1 MKLLAAVDL
10 SRASGYVIEVVHR
23 VAMATDAEVYL
34 LHAIIP
40 LPSVANMEFH
50 PVIDQQEL
58 SERYLDEQ
66 EQVAGLVKQLV
77 DVGVNATALIMQ
89 GDPVKTIL
97 SEARRLD
104 AELIVLGSHGHG
116 LLFDALVGSV
126 SGGILRQSTLP
137 VLIVP
142 VREL

>member
-10 SRASGYVIEVVHR
+10 SRASGYVIEAVHR
-23 VAMATDAEVYL
+23 VAMATDAEVCL
-34 LHAIIP
+34 LHVIIP
-40 LPSVANMEFH
+40 LPAIAGMEFH

-66 EQVAGLVKQLV
+66 EQLAGLVKQLV
-77 DVGVNATALIMQ
+77 DVGVNATALIRQ
-89 GDPVKTIL
+89 GDPVKSIL
-97 SEARRLD
+97 SEARRLE

-116 LLFDALVGSV
+116 LLFDALVGSISAGV
-126 SGGILRQSTLP
+126 LRKSTLP

-142 VREL
+142 IRES

>member
-10 SRASGYVIEVVHR
+10 SRASGYVIEAVHR
-23 VAMATDAEVYL
+23 VATATDAEVYL
-34 LHAIIP
+34 LHVVIP
-40 LPSVANMEFH
+40 LPSIAGPEFH
-50 PVIDQQEL
+50 PVMEPQEL

-66 EQVAGLVKQLV
+66 DQLATLVKQLLEA
-77 DVGVNATALIMQ
+77 GVNATAQIAQ

-97 SEARRLD
+97 SEAKRLD
-104 AELIVLGSHGHG
+104 AELIVVGSHGHG

-126 SGGILRQSTLP
+126 SAGILRKSTLP

-142 VREL
+142 VREM